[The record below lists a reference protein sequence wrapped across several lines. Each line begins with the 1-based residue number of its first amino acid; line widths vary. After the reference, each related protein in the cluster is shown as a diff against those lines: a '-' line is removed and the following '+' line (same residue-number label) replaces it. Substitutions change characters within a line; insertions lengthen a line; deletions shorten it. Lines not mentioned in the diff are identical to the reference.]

1 MSNLY
6 VWIKDGRQRLSMVR
20 IRIHIK
26 YIWEYVRSIRKVD
39 RRLEKAFGLTTYVC
53 LCCIMVSC
61 QRRLNQLLVIMSH
74 TNCYYRFNYSI
85 DLL

>member
-39 RRLEKAFGLTTYVC
+39 RRLEKAFGTDDICMPLLYHG
-53 LCCIMVSC
+53 
-61 QRRLNQLLVIMSH
+61 QLP
-74 TNCYYRFNYSI
+74 T
-85 DLL
+85 